1 MCVVIQ
7 SYTAGTEITQDFF
20 FARFLSDFAARSVYC
35 PINPMNPPPNS
46 LSAVLHRWR
55 VAPPADPNFRAA
67 VWHRVDARARD
78 TWPAYV
84 RSHAAA
90 WSLAAVVMLGVAAY
104 SGTALAQARVKSDRE
119 TMVVNYLVDLDPRV
133 QAVLKP

>member
-1 MCVVIQ
+1 
-7 SYTAGTEITQDFF
+7 
-20 FARFLSDFAARSVYC
+20 
-35 PINPMNPPPNS
+35 MNPPHDS

-55 VAPPADPNFRAA
+55 VGPPADPNFRAA
-67 VWHRVDARARD
+67 VWQRVDAQARA

-84 RSHAAA
+84 RSHATA

-104 SGTALAQARVKSDRE
+104 SGTALAQARVRAERE
-119 TMVVNYLVDLDPRV
+119 AMVVSYLVDLDPRV